1 MNQRRQQ
8 QREYTMATSEKTKK
22 SKKSTSSTNGQISGK
37 KTSARRPASSEKATS
52 HVARKSRA
60 KTVKNPAAPRRDPN
74 PTPPR
79 KGELNFSEDFSTA
92 KGQPQLRTAGEI
104 DLTFPRFPQEKK
116 MDQTEICLK
125 CHGCCMYI
133 TVPLDYPRSNEQRD
147 LYTWYLLHR
156 NVEIYI
162 DHDKTWAI
170 IFKTPCDKLLANGM
184 CSIYETRPQL
194 CRDYSPDSCSRV
206 GKDHLHLFQTPAE
219 MHAYLDRN
227 KKKKASAG
235 KSAKKSPASNKK
247 ALKK

>member
-1 MNQRRQQ
+1 
-8 QREYTMATSEKTKK
+8 MAQTRSKKGNITKK
-22 SKKSTSSTNGQISGK
+22 SVRNSGSGTSKAAKESG
-37 KTSARRPASSEKATS
+37 
-52 HVARKSRA
+52 A
-60 KTVKNPAAPRRDPN
+60 KTVTGSAKKSVKTSTGRPAGKTSKKKATAASSKDRTSSKSRGAIN
-74 PTPPR
+74 RTPKR
-79 KGELNFSEDFSTA
+79 TGELNFTEDFSTS
-92 KGQPQLRTAGEI
+92 KGMPQLKTAGEV
-104 DLTFPRFPQEKK
+104 DLTFPRFENEKQ

-133 TVPLDYPRSNEQRD
+133 TVPLEYPRSNDQRD

-162 DHDKTWAI
+162 DHDKSWAI

-206 GKDHLHLFQTPAE
+206 GKDHVHLFQTPAE

-227 KKKKASAG
+227 KKKSG
-235 KSAKKSPASNKK
+235 KKKPAKK
-247 ALKK
+247 